1 MSDLMR
7 VAQLPIIEERLRTQ
21 KDKWQQ
27 MARDA
32 EAMLCTVDTLQA
44 VKATRA
50 EMRKDFEDAEAQRKA
65 IKGAIMAPY
74 DAFDAVY
81 RDCIAGA
88 YKKADA
94 ALASKVRAIEDDIKQ
109 QCEDGLRKYFTELCA
124 AHHLDWMTYERAG
137 IVVDM
142 ASAKAKTPKRLR
154 EQLTKFVV
162 GVSESV
168 DRINLLDN
176 AEEIMLEY
184 KRTLDAATA
193 ICTVQDRRKRI
204 EMEKTAR
211 ANMEAIRAAEA
222 EMAERVTRAAAEYL
236 EPPVV
241 VPVVQEKDPDEIIP
255 RCTFTALGA
264 TRSQLRRLKQFLEEE
279 GISYE

>member
-1 MSDLMR
+1 MMSDLMR

-193 ICTVQDRRKRI
+193 ICTVQDRHKRI

-211 ANMEAIRAAEA
+211 ANMEAI
-222 EMAERVTRAAAEYL
+222 RAAAEYL